1 MWSEIFVA
9 NTTDDQDLK
18 PHVQRYGQPFR
29 KVGGTMDGCMI
40 ANLVDRIF
48 SCSEPA
54 VKACSVRKDSLH
66 TIQAFIFLATF
77 RVSESS

>member
-9 NTTDDQDLK
+9 NTTDGQDLR

-54 VKACSVRKDSLH
+54 VKSL
-66 TIQAFIFLATF
+66 F
-77 RVSESS
+77 RSQGLTPSDPGLGFSSNFTST